1 VIRFGVVATVVS
13 AAVALLIAGALSGD
27 LALVYISIG
36 LAALALVMLVIGV
49 AVWRDQVFSGSTSA
63 DGRQAAADQQARAH
77 ASPVSAAPAQ
87 ASLSAVGR
95 SAPAEDSWTRS
106 SAAPGRQARP
116 AREGAVPQTNGLD
129 EGDHPPGRERHDR
142 ERAGRQPA
150 SGGQPPTAA
159 GRPGRQREPV
169 AADWAAPQPS
179 PAGWAG
185 QAAGAADRPG
195 RNVSRPAGQAPR
207 RPESA
212 ESHQA
217 GRAGAA
223 EPPDRRPPG
232 AEPYPSVEQPEPADD
247 PTRLAHKLG
256 IGMAPSPD
264 NGTPAPS
271 ARPAEAAARAMP
283 RDLAPES
290 ATEQRSPADPLAS
303 PPAASS
309 AGRTGKPGPGAA
321 EPEPAPAASGSAGAS
336 GRPQAA
342 AESAATGSAPAGTPA
357 ESPAPSH
364 GATTTAGSSAATAD
378 RETSRAGG
386 EPAGSDASTVA
397 AEGTASAPAAEA
409 ATPQAAT
416 PQAGAADGATGQVV
430 PDDAPADTQV
440 MVVPGIARYHQADC
454 ILIRFLGEDDLQRMS
469 REDAEAAGCA
479 ACRACRP

>member
-13 AAVALLIAGALSGD
+13 AAVALLIVGALSGD

-63 DGRQAAADQQARAH
+63 DGRQAAVDQRARAH
-77 ASPVSAAPAQ
+77 PSPVPAAPAQ
-87 ASLSAVGR
+87 ASPSAADR
-95 SAPAEDSWTRS
+95 SAPAEDSRART
-106 SAAPGRQARP
+106 AAASGWQPRP
-116 AREGAVPQTNGLD
+116 AHEGAVPQTSVLD
-129 EGDHPPGRERHDR
+129 EDDHPPGRERPDR
-142 ERAGRQPA
+142 DRAGRQPG
-150 SGGQPPTAA
+150 SGGQPPAAA

-169 AADWAAPQPS
+169 ATDWAAPEPS

-185 QAAGAADRPG
+185 QAAGPEDRPG
-195 RNVSRPAGQAPR
+195 RGVSRPAGRAPR

-212 ESHQA
+212 DSHQA
-217 GRAGAA
+217 ERAGAA
-223 EPPDRRPPG
+223 EPPGRRPPG

-256 IGMAPSPD
+256 IGREPGPD

-271 ARPAEAAARAMP
+271 ARPAEPAARAMRP
-283 RDLAPES
+283 DLAPGS
-290 ATEQRSPADPLAS
+290 ATEQRSPADPLAG
-303 PPAASS
+303 PPAAS
-309 AGRTGKPGPGAA
+309 AANRTRKPGPRAP
-321 EPEPAPAASGSAGAS
+321 EPEPAPAASGSAGPS
-336 GRPQAA
+336 GRPEAP
-342 AESAATGSAPAGTPA
+342 AESAATGSGPAGTPA
-357 ESPAPSH
+357 ASPVPPH

-378 RETSRAGG
+378 RETNGAVGT
-386 EPAGSDASTVA
+386 PAGSDASTA
-397 AEGTASAPAAEA
+397 AAKGAASAPAAEA
-409 ATPQAAT
+409 ATLQPGAT
-416 PQAGAADGATGQVV
+416 DGAAGQAV

-440 MVVPGIARYHQADC
+440 MVVPGIARYHQPDC